1 MADLDFRRFIHR
13 AVVRGK
19 TMTKTLWILVLLAIA
34 APFSVPAR
42 SQEKSEAKPSI
53 VGTWRL
59 LAVYSWTDKDKK
71 DLNKQAYGPHP
82 KGFIT
87 YTADGRM
94 SVIETY
100 DNRKPLS
107 VNDMV
112 RAPAAERAAAY
123 SSVVTYAGTYTL
135 QGDTVIHHQEVQPSP
150 GRNPRGNDQVR
161 IVTFQGPDRVSLR
174 TPPVSRNGVQEFH
187 EMFWER
193 VK

>member
-1 MADLDFRRFIHR
+1 
-13 AVVRGK
+13 
-19 TMTKTLWILVLLAIA
+19 MTKILWILVMLASA
-34 APFSVPAR
+34 TPFSAAAQ
-42 SQEKSEAKPSI
+42 SKEKFEAKFSI

-71 DLNKQAYGPHP
+71 DLNKEAYGPHP

-100 DNRKPLS
+100 DKRKPLS

-112 RAPAAERAAAY
+112 RAPVAERAEAY
-123 SSVVTYAGTYTL
+123 ASVVTYAGTYTL
-135 QGDTVIHHQEVQPSP
+135 KGDTVIHHQEVQPSP
-150 GRNPRGNDQVR
+150 GRNPLSNDQVR
-161 IVTFQGPDRVSLR
+161 IATFQGPDRVSLR

>member
-1 MADLDFRRFIHR
+1 MLAAAIPLMA
-13 AVVRGK
+13 AGQ
-19 TMTKTLWILVLLAIA
+19 
-34 APFSVPAR
+34 SE
-42 SQEKSEAKPSI
+42 EKLQAHPSI

-59 LAVYSWTDKDKK
+59 LAVYSWTDNDKK

-107 VNDMV
+107 VNDLV
-112 RAPAAERAAAY
+112 KAPATERAAAY
-123 SSVVTYAGTYTL
+123 ASVITYAGTYTL
-135 QGDTVIHHQEVQPSP
+135 KGDTVTHHQEVQQSP
-150 GRNPRGNDQVR
+150 GRNPLGNDQVR
-161 IVTFQGPDRVSLR
+161 VVTFQGPDRVSLR

>member
-1 MADLDFRRFIHR
+1 
-13 AVVRGK
+13 
-19 TMTKTLWILVLLAIA
+19 MTKSLWIIAVLAFA
-34 APFSVPAR
+34 AAYSAGAQ
-42 SQEKSEAKPSI
+42 STEKFATQPSI

-94 SVIETY
+94 CVIETY

-107 VNDMV
+107 VNDLV
-112 RAPAAERAAAY
+112 KAPAAERAEAY
-123 SSVVTYAGTYTL
+123 SSVITYAGTYTL
-135 QGDTVIHHQEVQPSP
+135 QGNTVIHYQQVLQSP
-150 GRNPRGNDQVR
+150 GRNPLATDQVR
-161 IVTFQGPDRVSLR
+161 TVTFQGPDRVSLR

>member
-1 MADLDFRRFIHR
+1 MAKSLWMI
-13 AVVRGK
+13 AV
-19 TMTKTLWILVLLAIA
+19 LAFA
-34 APFSVPAR
+34 AAHSAGAQ
-42 SQEKSEAKPSI
+42 STEKFATQPSI

-107 VNDMV
+107 VNDLV
-112 RAPAAERAAAY
+112 KAPAAERAEAY
-123 SSVVTYAGTYTL
+123 SSVITYAGTYTVH
-135 QGDTVIHHQEVQPSP
+135 GDTVIHHQQVLQSP
-150 GRNPRGNDQVR
+150 GRNPLANDQVR
-161 IVTFQGPDRVSLR
+161 TVTFQGPDRVSLR